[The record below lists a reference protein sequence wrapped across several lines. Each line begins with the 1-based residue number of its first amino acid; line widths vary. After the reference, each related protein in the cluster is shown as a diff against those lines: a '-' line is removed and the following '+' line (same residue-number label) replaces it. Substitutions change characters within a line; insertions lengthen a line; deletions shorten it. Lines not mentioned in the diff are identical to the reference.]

1 MDFYSN
7 FESIKSYVGG
17 DFTDADINEYACAA
31 KEMIDQYCKRNGLII
46 SDPPPR
52 IVTTV
57 NKELAKV
64 MISERFTTSESVG
77 EESYSY
83 RDDKYEIILRK
94 LNFLPGMV
102 EESSTTGSTKVSAR
116 LI

>member
-1 MDFYSN
+1 MEYYPT

-17 DFTDADINEYACAA
+17 TFNDSDINEYAKSA
-31 KEMIDQYCKRNGLII
+31 KEMIDRYCKRNGLVI
-46 SDPPPR
+46 SDPPQS
-52 IVTTV
+52 IVMTV
-57 NKELAKV
+57 NKELTKI

-83 RDDKYEIILRK
+83 RSDKYEVVLRK
-94 LNFLPGMV
+94 LNFLPSL
-102 EESSTTGSTKVSAR
+102 EEETLSTGSTKVSVK